1 VSSPTR
7 SIVLIGMMGAGKSSV
22 GRLLEKRT
30 GLGRID
36 IDELIVQR
44 ARMPIAKIFASG
56 GEEAFRDLETAALN
70 EVRPDS
76 PAIVVCGGGIV
87 LRHGNVA
94 RLKQIGTVV
103 WLEAP
108 VDVLLERASR
118 RRSRPLLQTENPR
131 ATILELLIARQ
142 PLYENAADVR
152 VDTNGRSH
160 DQVADVILRETQSVV
175 AENRS

>member
-1 VSSPTR
+1 
-7 SIVLIGMMGAGKSSV
+7 MMGAGKSSV

-36 IDELIVQR
+36 IDELVVQR
-44 ARMPIAKIFASG
+44 AGMPIAKIFASR

-70 EVRPDS
+70 EVRLDA

-87 LRHGNVA
+87 LRRGNVA
-94 RLKQIGTVV
+94 RLKQVGTVV

-118 RRSRPLLQTENPR
+118 RGTRPLLQTENPR
-131 ATILELLIARQ
+131 ATILELLTARQ
-142 PLYENAADVR
+142 PLYESAADVR

-160 DQVADVILRETQSVV
+160 DEVAAVILRETQSLV